1 VVNVKKVAL
10 NGSLVRNMTISHISR
25 DATNKHNL
33 KKRERGEVDGFEQAP
48 GTIDYNYDAPLL
60 LHRHYGKV
68 SSMLLLNLWYMND
81 ALPPD
86 L

>member
-48 GTIDYNYDAPLL
+48 GTIDYNYDASLL
-60 LHRHYGKV
+60 WSDV
-68 SSMLLLNLWYMND
+68 INV
-81 ALPPD
+81 ALES